1 MILSLAAAAV
11 LFVVELLDW
20 LQHIVYVCV
29 PRHLLWMD
37 EQLVAV
43 VVVLSTLT
51 LTKKKV
57 SKSMLDID
65 DVGVLL
71 LKLLQ

>member
-43 VVVLSTLT
+43 VVVLLST